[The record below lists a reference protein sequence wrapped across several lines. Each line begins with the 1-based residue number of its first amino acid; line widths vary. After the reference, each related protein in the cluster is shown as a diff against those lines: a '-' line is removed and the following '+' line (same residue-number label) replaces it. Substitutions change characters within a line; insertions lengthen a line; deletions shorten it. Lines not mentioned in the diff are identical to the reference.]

1 MPMTVYEERT
11 KCDQWLRLGLI
22 LLVVYFSQVYPFVH
36 FHHSHDDGGFP
47 IKISMH
53 PIDVNPDDT
62 AGHHKGGHDF
72 HRLDRNVDQNATLS
86 YSRYTLSLIDPL
98 SLPYRTIA
106 HPDNEQISTLWA
118 EKGSPLPESIL
129 VDLFDCRGPPTRI

>member
-1 MPMTVYEERT
+1 MP
-11 KCDQWLRLGLI
+11 KLALI
-22 LLVVYFSQVYPFVH
+22 LILGYFSQVYPFVH

-72 HRLDRNVDQNATLS
+72 NRLDRNVDQNATLS
-86 YSRYTLSLIDPL
+86 YSRFTLSLIDPL
-98 SLPYRTIA
+98 SLPYRTMA
-106 HPDNEQISTLWA
+106 HRDNEQISTLRA
-118 EKGSPLPESIL
+118 KKRSSLPESTPI
-129 VDLFDCRGPPTRI
+129 DLFDCRGPPTRI